1 MKTKAIICAFNRPDL
16 LGYQLII
23 KKYIKGELEIYVF
36 YDTRTNELYD
46 EFAKICDEYD
56 VKMYHQVSE
65 PGQSPSWYHGQGRKS
80 SI

>member
-16 LGYQLII
+16 LGYQIRSL

-46 EFAKICDEYD
+46 EFAKKICDEYD

-65 PGQSPSWYHGQGRKS
+65 PGQSPSWYHG
-80 SI
+80 